1 MKRLSERRHESLTR
15 KQAGPIAGACPN
27 DIRRIEK
34 SSLNSHSRH
43 RENMRSE
50 PSRSSL
56 ALIPSRQREGAD
68 VLAPVPLSIRTIWA
82 SSDDADV
89 VTRMRNA
96 PLGQLYRNR
105 LKRFIV
111 VRGVA
116 RWIWWNL
123 FPLYVRL
130 SVWMRK
136 RYPLITLSDY
146 AKTTGTTT
154 YKLVDAESVETT
166 QPKVFP
172 IHDRA
177 YVVAPGARYG
187 FPEIF
192 VAAIKNGTAVGGTN
206 LILVDGKVV
215 CHDLYDFELD
225 YTAEELHGRALIS
238 PKSMRVRLVFRDKRS
253 DSIPVAATFVDACAP
268 NYAHWMT
275 EVLPRIALFCAD
287 ERFKDVPVV
296 VNDGLHPNIM
306 ESLFLVVGT
315 NREVITLPNGK
326 TLAIGEL
333 YYTSATGYVPFERR
347 TSKGADHSH
356 GMFSPRALEQ
366 VRKCLGVVAQKVGK
380 GGWPEK
386 IFLRRNS
393 GVRRV
398 INAAEIENLLMS
410 YGYAIVEPETL
421 TFAQQVQ
428 YFAHA
433 KVIVGPTGAGFANVI
448 FCQKGTHVAVLI
460 SKCKDLAYKYWVNM
474 FASIDVNFSYV
485 LGDIVDNQAYGV
497 HGDFE
502 INTPYLMEF
511 LRDLEHN

>member
-1 MKRLSERRHESLTR
+1 MRLE
-15 KQAGPIAGACPN
+15 PP
-27 DIRRIEK
+27 RIT
-34 SSLNSHSRH
+34 S
-43 RENMRSE
+43 
-50 PSRSSL
+50 
-56 ALIPSRQREGAD
+56 ALIPSRRREGAD
-68 VLAPVPLSIRTIWA
+68 VLAPVPLRIRTVWA
-82 SSDDADV
+82 SSDNADV

-105 LKRFIV
+105 LKQYIV

-116 RWIWWNL
+116 RWVWWNI

-130 SVWMRK
+130 SVWMK
-136 RYPLITLSDY
+136 KKYPLTPLSDY
-146 AKTTGTTT
+146 AKTTGTPT

-172 IHDRA
+172 IRDRS
-177 YVVAPGARYG
+177 YVVAPCARYG

-206 LILVDGKVV
+206 FILVDGKVV

-238 PKSMRVRLVFRDKRS
+238 PKSMRVRLVFRDKRP
-253 DSIPVAATFVDACAP
+253 DSIPAAATFVDACAP

-275 EVLPRIALFCAD
+275 EVLPRIALFCGD

-306 ESLFLVVGT
+306 ESLFLVTGA
-315 NREVITLPNGK
+315 NREVITLPIGK
-326 TLAIGEL
+326 TLAINEL
-333 YYTSATGYVPFERR
+333 YLTSVAGYVPFERR
-347 TSKGADHSH
+347 TKKLSGHSH
-356 GMFSPRALEQ
+356 GMFSPHAFELLRM
-366 VRKCLGVVAQKVGK
+366 RLGAAAQEKGK
-380 GGWPEK
+380 GNWPEK

-398 INAAEIENLLMS
+398 TNAVEIENLLTAC
-410 YGYAIVEPETL
+410 GYAIVEPEIL
-421 TFAQQVQ
+421 TFTQQVQ

-433 KVIVGPTGAGFANVI
+433 KVIVGPTGAGFANAI
-448 FCQKGTHVAVLI
+448 FCEKGTHVAILI

-474 FASIDVNFSYV
+474 LDPVGVKFSYV
-485 LGDIVDNQAYGV
+485 LGDIVDNQEYGV

-502 INTPYLMEF
+502 INASYLMEF
-511 LRDLEHN
+511 IRDMEHN